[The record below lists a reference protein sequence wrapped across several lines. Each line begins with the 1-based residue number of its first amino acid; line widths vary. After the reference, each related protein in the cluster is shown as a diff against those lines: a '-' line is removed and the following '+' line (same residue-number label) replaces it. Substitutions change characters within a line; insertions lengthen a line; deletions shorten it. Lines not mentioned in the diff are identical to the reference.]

1 MRCRLYYRIKN
12 NIKPKPEG
20 RHKHVALI
28 LYKKERYYGWNSY
41 KTNPRL
47 LHQKENGYYVACYH
61 AETHALFKVAKEK
74 RSDITIYVARI
85 RKDGSQGYSKPC
97 KHCTDILLSEGVSP
111 ENIWYTTDDGM
122 WTNLIGQNKEL

>member
-1 MRCRLYYRIKN
+1 MAGIAT
-12 NIKPKPEG
+12 KPTLGFYIRRKMG
-20 RHKHVALI
+20 TMLLVIMLKHMHSSKLP
-28 LYKKERYYGWNSY
+28 K
-41 KTNPRL
+41 
-47 LHQKENGYYVACYH
+47 
-61 AETHALFKVAKEK
+61 K